1 MKNRLILLSVVVL
14 PLIMPSTLAFAK
26 SSSKV
31 SAPTTY
37 AQAISTIT
45 QIIKK
50 HFHGAIEMP
59 KPTSLLDLRP
69 NYPNLLVSSTPTT
82 YDIGLYAGSKVPINS
97 SNIII
102 SDANLIF
109 TLHAQKASL
118 PVSIEYQIP
127 FWHFKHPKITHV
139 ALGSGIEGTIAK
151 EIKGHTVVEQSLTWT
166 ENHWKWSIFSTYGN
180 DPIVSS
186 AKNFVHHL
194 LHLQLPVSTGS
205 GLFSF
210 GADSPSQTMFIKN
223 GIRYSLT
230 ANAWLAPDFSKT
242 LTLR

>member
-82 YDIGLYAGSKVPINS
+82 YDIGLYAGSKLPINS

-102 SDANLIF
+102 GDANLIF

-139 ALGSGIEGTIAK
+139 ALGSGIEGVLAK
-151 EIKGHTVVEQSLTWT
+151 EINGNTVEEQSLTWT
-166 ENHWKWSIFSTYGN
+166 ENHWKWSIFSTYGQ
-180 DPIVSS
+180 DPIVFS
-186 AKNFVHHL
+186 AKKFVHHL
-194 LHLQLPVSTGS
+194 RHLQLPASSGS

-210 GADSPSQTMFIKN
+210 GADSPSQTMFIKQ

-230 ANAWLAPDFSKT
+230 ANAWLAPDFTTT
-242 LTLR
+242 LTTR